1 MNDVNYNYRGNATEK
16 DKGTLKVYIVMTASS
31 KYNGRV
37 FPKAKF
43 VHFRGRYYKV
53 LHTVVHIP
61 PKKKTVAW
69 LIEQ

>member
-1 MNDVNYNYRGNATEK
+1 MNDVNYNYRRYATEK
-16 DKGTLKVYIVMTASS
+16 DKGTLKVYMMMTASS

-43 VHFRGRYYKV
+43 VHFQGRYYKV
-53 LHTVVHIP
+53 QRTVVRIP
-61 PKKKTVAW
+61 PKKKIVAW